1 MPDSET
7 ECVVKRTRYVPF
19 LDKDTYRITF
29 RRGQHRGPK
38 SLCDFLCARAIRAE
52 MDTTSRIVPV
62 IQLHGVPDLNQVE
75 AIVLEWAQA
84 RSRSS

>member
-29 RRGQHRGPK
+29 RRGQQRGPK
-38 SLCDFLCARAIRAE
+38 SLCDFLCARDIRAE
-52 MDTTSRIVPV
+52 MDSTAPIVPV

-75 AIVLEWAQA
+75 ALVQEWAQT
-84 RSRSS
+84 RDRSS